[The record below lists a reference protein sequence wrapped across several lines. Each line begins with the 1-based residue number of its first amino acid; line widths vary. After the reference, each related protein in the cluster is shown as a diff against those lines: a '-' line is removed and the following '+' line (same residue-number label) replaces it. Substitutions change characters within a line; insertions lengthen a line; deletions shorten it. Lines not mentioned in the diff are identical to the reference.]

1 MKISFIILF
10 GVTYSLQSSESCTDE
25 INCIQKTKRSI
36 DDFPELL
43 GFRKRV
49 NLEYIE
55 FRESNN
61 NFQLISSREIE
72 INEEP
77 ISYPVENLITID
89 DAIEALGKFLY
100 LGHYKLDCMSTMI
113 LYLALESKVQN
124 ILILPRNQNLLIIF
138 RALSL
143 SLLCVTTKL

>member
-1 MKISFIILF
+1 MKNFFIILF
-10 GVTYSLQSSESCTDE
+10 GVNHSLQTSEICTDE
-25 INCIQKTKRSI
+25 IVCIQKTKRSI

-49 NLEYIE
+49 DFENIE
-55 FRESNN
+55 FRKSDN
-61 NFQLISSREIE
+61 NFRLISSREIK

-100 LGHYKLDCMSTMI
+100 LGHYKLDCISTMI
-113 LYLALESKVQN
+113 LYLALESKEQT
-124 ILILPRNQNLLIIF
+124 NL
-138 RALSL
+138 S
-143 SLLCVTTKL
+143 

>member
-10 GVTYSLQSSESCTDE
+10 VVTYSLQTSESCTDE
-25 INCIQKTKRSI
+25 IVCIQKTKRSI

-49 NLEYIE
+49 DFENIE
-55 FRESNN
+55 LRNSNN
-61 NFQLISSREIE
+61 DFRLISSREIKR
-72 INEEP
+72 NEEP
-77 ISYPVENLITID
+77 ISYSVENFITID

-113 LYLALESKVQN
+113 LYLALESKEK
-124 ILILPRNQNLLIIF
+124 IF
-138 RALSL
+138 LFI
-143 SLLCVTTKL
+143 

>member
-1 MKISFIILF
+1 MKISYIILF
-10 GVTYSLQSSESCTDE
+10 GFTHSLQTSEICTDE
-25 INCIQKTKRSI
+25 TVCIQKTKRSI

-49 NLEYIE
+49 DFENIE
-55 FRESNN
+55 FRKSDN
-61 NFQLISSREIE
+61 NFRLISSREIKR
-72 INEEP
+72 NEEP

-113 LYLALESKVQN
+113 LYLALESKEQTN
-124 ILILPRNQNLLIIF
+124 ISFL
-138 RALSL
+138 
-143 SLLCVTTKL
+143 K